1 MPPAPLYT
9 LAFYIFDR
17 MPFLRLLLIA
27 ITLGLAGCNNDL
39 DEAKLVT
46 SRANVNIEKG
56 KEVVIQYS
64 DHGKTKI
71 KANAKTLTRFNVEK
85 PYLEF
90 TDGIKISF
98 YSEDGQ
104 VATTMTAEY
113 ASAVENSN
121 LMTARK
127 NVEVINAKGEK
138 MNTEELLWDEQKK
151 MIYSNAFVKI
161 TTTDEIIYG
170 NGMQANEDFTDYVIK
185 KITGKVKVKTEK
197 E

>member
-1 MPPAPLYT
+1 MRTA
-9 LAFYIFDR
+9 IFLF
-17 MPFLRLLLIA
+17 FLLSLV
-27 ITLGLAGCNNDL
+27 GCHNDL
-39 DEAKLVT
+39 DQAKLVT

-56 KEVVIQYS
+56 KDVEIQYS
-64 DHGKTKI
+64 DHGNTKI
-71 KANAKTLTRFNVEK
+71 KVNAKTVTRFNTDK

-90 TDGIKISF
+90 TDGIKLCF
-98 YSEDGQ
+98 YSVDKQ

-113 ASAVENSN
+113 AVAVEKSS
-121 LMTARK
+121 LMTAHK

-138 MNTEELLWDEQKK
+138 LNTEELIWDEDKK
-151 MIYSNAFVKI
+151 IIYSNAFVKI

-185 KITGKVKVKTEK
+185 KITGKVKVKATE